1 MQFKELHYYYLYKYL
16 TKLFMNKTEK
26 ITNGAQKPHSQNATL
41 RKKRRGWKL
50 ATLLALIALMTPI
63 NMLAQTFTY
72 DFQGKAQ
79 EAQGGT
85 PKLATDE
92 GYLNSDGTIIDLTL
106 NYSTGVT
113 LPLDHRFKLD
123 DNGGWYIRYVAN
135 NAGTTGLL
143 NSNGGNRNMQILNLY
158 TNDVVT
164 ITGAN
169 GWNKTTEYQL
179 LNNLSENSNYSYTH
193 DSNTNTYTF
202 TMKSSGGLSVNVG
215 RNAYVHKVEI
225 TRPAKQQ
232 FSATY
237 DFTNTASGNVA
248 WNNNH
253 FTFTHV
259 EYVSTIAGYQN
270 LQRTAA
276 RTELV
281 AEQCDKRI
289 AFSSYNNYNRWRR
302 TDNNGTAQYYTLRND
317 VDNLNCFSILNLR
330 AGDEVYINM
339 YQHKDHSQRFITA
352 HSSNVNET
360 NVADNNWGWTDGVLT
375 GKEAKYVMTEDGNL
389 DLQFGPYVE
398 IYGITIK
405 TPYVHFV
412 NGGKTT
418 SGGTVTTGVIDGCW
432 DEPIVIC
439 RGDITGAVA
448 TKNSDNTV
456 TISGYE
462 GKGGSVILMSNDVM
476 YSYTIPYSATEG
488 KTWNFWT
495 NPLAIGRSEDPAY
508 QSLMT
513 HDILGGMFQNRETN
527 PNSSNQDKQVLNL
540 YQDVMEG
547 QNAYLNS
554 ETAGLIFLAGKDTY
568 AVRNN
573 FDESSANYGENNA
586 SRYIA
591 MQQGG
596 TFIIPGLKKNDQ
608 VYMYIDHFGA
618 STNVASALEMTIW
631 NALDALKNEIPDGTK
646 VEMGG
651 STWGPHIGTGNWPRQ
666 YYSAMHFFAKKDGD
680 MKFTIG
686 GSSTECN
693 AKICFIKIYRSTE
706 NLANGEPNLIEPTNS
721 VMSPTQKYEFL
732 TTESADRQYT
742 TETGIFNLH
751 YSGRG
756 AQKQK
761 FEVLEV
767 SGNLDKDEINNAI
780 ANNTSDNGEVGQ
792 YNNGDTTNPIRFRYK
807 SAAKPTFG
815 CFLLRGKDYDHSG
828 QYCLD
833 YADRII
839 AVGYRQTMKYP
850 YTWDFTDID
859 TYSSEKFA
867 NEATAY
873 EDTTRIWNAA
883 NGGYDLHNSSFASN
897 NRNFAAGTQLYANDE
912 FIEEAAG
919 LGLSTLNQARGRN
932 GDFNISPSGIRIQA
946 KNAYSR
952 VFIPEINKTCKVFV
966 RGRKLNNGTGFA
978 AKYAIGREIGY
989 YKGNPETSLT
999 RIALSEDENNVEE
1012 AFAYDGNFT
1021 NFDGF
1026 TQLGENGMA
1035 KTEVQL
1041 DDVLTVAASS
1051 SKTVEFASSG
1061 ARSVN
1066 NNVGQAIFHESDAQW
1081 TESTVDGETVITN
1094 DNRIYDSTGNAI
1106 YDSDNVSLD
1115 TEHADNT
1122 YYNMVKLPGA
1132 ASSEGRYITINN
1144 IPANSTVTIQA
1155 KSSGSDYRHLM
1166 VYAGSTFGSGSTF
1179 ATMIAR
1185 PDELVSKSFN
1195 NGENTTLCFGS
1206 ERGQLNVYA
1215 VYVDGQ
1221 EVGSSATAD
1230 SEPYL
1235 GYAQV
1240 EVAEGSTS
1248 GLTLYL
1254 NDILIEKIGVSVD
1267 DKELNAIGWASESR
1281 EYYIDHSLTEYFNNE
1296 PVKAYLATST
1306 AKDEDNMFVNT
1317 VGLTPLTLPMQLSDG
1332 NGDPAESTQ
1341 TGCIMR
1347 HDNEQ
1352 QATVSIFVPDI
1363 HDYLNDETISNADFY
1378 GNACTNS
1385 SGDHDNADETKLN
1398 SMESNMMVA
1407 NLTGSDV
1414 PYSETTDEYTFYV
1427 LSYRYTDG
1435 NGKTHPAEGET
1446 PTERFVRVAKGGASG
1461 KPHTAYIRLK
1471 TSDVK
1476 PENYKGDA
1484 NLNIVF
1490 DINGNNSQQTDG
1502 IEDINTAN
1510 GSPTQHTTGGYYTL
1524 SGQKVDNPT
1533 KPGVYVRNG
1542 KKVFVK

>member
-1 MQFKELHYYYLYKYL
+1 MKKSYLLLLMLLTVTLTVTAKKRTRVYNFEYNSADYQAATNNREFKWTEYTYVNKILGYQDRNGQLY
-16 TKLFMNKTEK
+16 KTEK
-26 ITNGAQKPHSQNATL
+26 IV
-41 RKKRRGWKL
+41 
-50 ATLLALIALMTPI
+50 
-63 NMLAQTFTY
+63 
-72 DFQGKAQ
+72 D
-79 EAQGGT
+79 
-85 PKLATDE
+85 
-92 GYLNSDGTIIDLTL
+92 GY
-106 NYSTGVT
+106 
-113 LPLDHRFKLD
+113 DHRFAFYTTRWHWKKNYSAGY
-123 DNGGWYIRYVAN
+123 DNQYLKN
-135 NAGTTGLL
+135 NTD
-143 NSNGGNRNMQILNLY
+143 Y
-158 TNDVVT
+158 TN
-164 ITGAN
+164 I
-169 GWNKTTEYQL
+169 
-179 LNNLSENSNYSYTH
+179 
-193 DSNTNTYTF
+193 F
-202 TMKSSGGLSVNVG
+202 SV
-215 RNAYVHKVEI
+215 
-225 TRPAKQQ
+225 
-232 FSATY
+232 
-237 DFTNTASGNVA
+237 
-248 WNNNH
+248 
-253 FTFTHV
+253 
-259 EYVSTIAGYQN
+259 
-270 LQRTAA
+270 
-276 RTELV
+276 
-281 AEQCDKRI
+281 
-289 AFSSYNNYNRWRR
+289 
-302 TDNNGTAQYYTLRND
+302 
-317 VDNLNCFSILNLR
+317 LNLR
-330 AGDEVYINM
+330 AGDIVRIKCQDLRTTEPIG
-339 YQHKDHSQRFITA
+339 KRFITA
-352 HSSNVNET
+352 YSANCI
-360 NVADNNWGWTDGVLT
+360 NNRRWSVSDPAVDKVEWL
-375 GKEAKYVMTEDGNL
+375 KEAYHEFIMKEDGNL
-389 DLQFGPYVE
+389 DLNCAPLLEIENVE
-398 IYGITIK
+398 IISPFTDFNYKEVT
-405 TPYVHFV
+405 HEQFD
-412 NGGKTT
+412 NGGVLETEDIYINPWNKDRGNDGDPKIVWQKWEQPVVLVRGDLQGTPKAEIISGNANYST
-418 SGGTVTTGVIDGCW
+418 RVRVSGLSGRGGTVV
-432 DEPIVIC
+432 
-439 RGDITGAVA
+439 
-448 TKNSDNTV
+448 
-456 TISGYE
+456 
-462 GKGGSVILMSNDVM
+462 VM
-476 YSYTIPYSATEG
+476 LERCMYTFTIPYKVADGSKA
-488 KTWNFWT
+488 WNFWS
-495 NPLAIGRSEDPAY
+495 NPLAVGRSTENGTEGPDKLSLQFHDQAY
-508 QSLMT
+508 GISKRQWY
-513 HDILGGMFQNRETN
+513 HDTN
-527 PNSSNQDKQVLNL
+527 ASGSIYTTL
-540 YQDVMEG
+540 YDEWMNG
-547 QNAYLNS
+547 QNAYLNE
-554 ETAGLIFLAGKDTY
+554 ETAGLIFFSDTNGDIEDPTNENQDGGW
-568 AVRNN
+568 RRRT
-573 FDESSANYGENNA
+573 YGYENETTVA
-586 SRYIA
+586 DGGGERYLTIRKN
-591 MQQGG
+591 GG
-596 TFIIPGLKKNDQ
+596 FIIPDLEKGDQ
-608 VYMYIDHFGA
+608 VYIYMVHSINAAKGVQLDNGSYKDGVKF
-618 STNVASALEMTIW
+618 TVT
-631 NALDALKNEIPDGTK
+631 NALDALKNPITTPVCT
-646 VEMGG
+646 GG
-651 STWGPHIGTGNWPRQ
+651 STWGPWISSGKWSRQ
-666 YYSAMHFFAKKDGD
+666 YYGAMHFYAAAKGD
-680 MKFTIG
+680 MKFTFDGYEDKDYVKLCYIR
-686 GSSTECN
+686 
-693 AKICFIKIYRSTE
+693 IYRHDQDIITITE
-706 NLANGEPNLIEPTNS
+706 DMVSNTGGYEILVRQNANGTFEPTELHTLELRT
-721 VMSPTQKYEFL
+721 TQ
-732 TTESADRQYT
+732 AVGVNQ
-742 TETGIFNLH
+742 
-751 YSGRG
+751 
-756 AQKQK
+756 Q
-761 FEVLEV
+761 FEVLEC
-767 SGNLDKDEINNAI
+767 SGNLTKDKFSGWCTTRNRGY
-780 ANNTSDNGEVGQ
+780 S
-792 YNNGDTTNPIRFRYK
+792 TNPMIYDINVNTNEPVFG
-807 SAAKPTFG
+807 AA
-815 CFLLRGKDYDHSG
+815 LVRGKDYDHSG

-1094 DNRIYDSTGNAI
+1094 DNRIYDSTGKAI

-1132 ASSEGRYITINN
+1132 ARSEGRYITINN

-1347 HDNEQ
+1347 HDEEQ

-1510 GSPTQHTTGGYYTL
+1510 GSQTQHTTGGYYTL